1 MKAKRAFFAILL
13 AFLASSASFVS
24 GAVDTSGIEKVRDK
38 AVLNNEDLQIIDS
51 FADEAIQELL
61 RIEDFA
67 SIAKVRALILAHMN
81 SKKQSAQAQYTN
93 QFFDSAH
100 KYIERSL
107 REVSE
112 LSPKDRKFK
121 LMVNLLI
128 LIDSLENLKLADLA
142 LGAMKDENA
151 VIRYWVVH
159 SVANPSFTKKLNSGK
174 AANLQLARRIA
185 EQLKAL
191 VAGSSPETIALIAKF
206 AADVNIPEGEDLLL
220 QTADM
225 RIKKYAD
232 WTVDYELLD
241 GAILKSLHTRISLPG
256 RSKPA
261 VAQRFAQLYSYVIQ
275 RYTKG
280 GNSLS
285 AIQKHQLA
293 SVLVEIEKTCISK
306 LLEMPQ
312 SAVQGIKRAIEN
324 RDYAGLLQEHNKLLG
339 GETRPGLLP
348 SRLKFSYLNPDGTKR
363 TAPFVLPKPPKI
375 EAGK

>member
-13 AFLASSASFVS
+13 AFLASSANFVS
-24 GAVDTSGIEKVRDK
+24 GAVDTYGIEKVRDK

-61 RIEDFA
+61 RTEDFA
-67 SIAKVRALILAHMN
+67 SIANVRMLILEHMN
-81 SKKQSAQAQYTN
+81 SKKQSAQAQYTDQLFN
-93 QFFDSAH
+93 SAH
-100 KYIERSL
+100 KYIEQAL
-107 REVSE
+107 GEVSE
-112 LSPKDRKFK
+112 LSPGDRKFK

-151 VIRYWVVH
+151 IIRYWAVH
-159 SVANPSFTKKLNSGK
+159 SVTNPGFTKKLNSGK

-185 EQLKAL
+185 EQLKVL
-191 VAGSSPETIALIAKF
+191 VAGSSPETIGLMAEF
-206 AADVNIPEGEDLLL
+206 AADVNIAEGEDLLL
-220 QTADM
+220 QIADVRM
-225 RIKKYAD
+225 KKYAY

-261 VAQRFAQLYSYVIQ
+261 VAMSFGQLYSYVIQ
-275 RYTKG
+275 RYAKG
-280 GNSLS
+280 QKSLS
-285 AIQKHQLA
+285 ATQKRQLA
-293 SVLVEIEKTCISK
+293 SVIVEIEKICVSR

-312 SAVQGIKRAIEN
+312 SAVQGIKRAMEN
-324 RDYAGLLQEHNKLLG
+324 KDYVGLLREHNKLLG

-363 TAPFVLPKPPKI
+363 TAPFVLPNAPRVKPS
-375 EAGK
+375 E